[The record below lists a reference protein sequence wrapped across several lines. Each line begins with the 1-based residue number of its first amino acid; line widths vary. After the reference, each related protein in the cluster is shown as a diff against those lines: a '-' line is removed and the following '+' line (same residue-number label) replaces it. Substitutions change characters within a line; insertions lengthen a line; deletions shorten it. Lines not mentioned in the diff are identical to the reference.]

1 MCVRHR
7 SSTTALNVTT
17 TDHVLVL
24 PAEVLDGAADILVPL
39 EAFVSVVAL
48 GRVPGV
54 DALD

>member
-24 PAEVLDGAADILVPL
+24 PAEVLDGAADVSVPL
-39 EAFVSVVAL
+39 EAFVSVIAL